1 MFKILRFWLK
11 KFLGFLGFKIK
22 IVFVNFLLM
31 FHFKFKIH
39 NYKTQ
44 KFWTLSETQL
54 NRLDT
59 QKSDFVHWSAIL
71 NIKHYFVLDNVYG
84 NHMRCVT
91 FHLRIMFINQVRSG
105 QIIMF
110 TFLLCVTINIVK
122 QICLG
127 TAHNVM
133 ERSEM
138 ELWAVPRLVILVS
151 IGYKNEPA

>member
-1 MFKILRFWLK
+1 MSIIMFIIFGFCSFE
-11 KFLGFLGFKIK
+11 FLSFPCYN
-22 IVFVNFLLM
+22 V
-31 FHFKFKIH
+31 HFFD
-39 NYKTQ
+39 KTQ
-44 KFWTLSETQL
+44 KFWTLSETQP

-59 QKSDFVHWSAIL
+59 QESDFVHWSAIL

-84 NHMRCVT
+84 NHMRCAT

-138 ELWAVPRLVILVS
+138 ELWAVPRCFLWYDICIFEL
-151 IGYKNEPA
+151 